1 MTHDW
6 DEVEP
11 DPNQVTLPERA
22 LVLPGG
28 QSNIKPTRGAKALSC
43 KRSEESCREL
53 GVWPTQELGPDCHLL
68 FLTYGSSKEGQPSMQ
83 WLLLPTSMGACAA
96 SQCHRV
102 WSLLSGVSLVGSCW
116 PSLRLLC
123 LPLQF
128 PPSKAYHAPA
138 QQGEHQHVS
147 AIHPLLHCAFGK
159 VADCQPVSLQP
170 SGEIKFH
177 SGESRRGTAFVFLC
191 YGLAIIFN
199 HYFFPVSPR
208 MFSFANL
215 TLSSCHA
222 LLNIIL
228 WSSVFIPHRLC
239 PSMHH
244 H

>member
-102 WSLLSGVSLVGSCW
+102 WSLLSGG
-116 PSLRLLC
+116 LL
-123 LPLQF
+123 
-128 PPSKAYHAPA
+128 
-138 QQGEHQHVS
+138 
-147 AIHPLLHCAFGK
+147 
-159 VADCQPVSLQP
+159 
-170 SGEIKFH
+170 
-177 SGESRRGTAFVFLC
+177 
-191 YGLAIIFN
+191 LAISQASLSSSS
-199 HYFFPVSPR
+199 VSPIKG
-208 MFSFANL
+208 
-215 TLSSCHA
+215 LS
-222 LLNIIL
+222 
-228 WSSVFIPHRLC
+228 C
-239 PSMHH
+239 PSPAG
-244 H
+244 